1 MPARRGTPG
10 TGRPCRRPTRRRVD
24 RPCIPP
30 LPRSGS
36 RARSSPW
43 SLAVEPCPSCPRSQP
58 TKRRRAGRSSG
69 RPRRCGGLGPAGT
82 SLRPVTHVL
91 LATDA
96 DWLRDDVQAALAD
109 DDTQVSR
116 VHRGTEVIEAV
127 AALKPDLVI
136 LDLQIGNMGG

>member
-1 MPARRGTPG
+1 M
-10 TGRPCRRPTRRRVD
+10 
-24 RPCIPP
+24 
-30 LPRSGS
+30 
-36 RARSSPW
+36 
-43 SLAVEPCPSCPRSQP
+43 
-58 TKRRRAGRSSG
+58 
-69 RPRRCGGLGPAGT
+69 
-82 SLRPVTHVL
+82 THVL

-136 LDLQIGNMGG
+136 LDLQIGNMGGIATCHALRLEGSAGRIDPVKVMLLLDRDDDVFLARTCGADGWLVKPAEAFQIRRTATQVLAGEWRDEPRTALA

>member
-1 MPARRGTPG
+1 M
-10 TGRPCRRPTRRRVD
+10 
-24 RPCIPP
+24 
-30 LPRSGS
+30 
-36 RARSSPW
+36 
-43 SLAVEPCPSCPRSQP
+43 
-58 TKRRRAGRSSG
+58 
-69 RPRRCGGLGPAGT
+69 
-82 SLRPVTHVL
+82 THVL

-136 LDLQIGNMGG
+136 LDLQIGNMGGIATCHALRLEESAGRIVHQAGTS